1 MIITTLYIFI
11 DQLYMISNFKY
22 NIVNCFL
29 WEYKVWGN
37 RPEMIDTFVC
47 LNTVLW
53 NVFFFLQYKTH
64 YKHSLISNKTMLFYE
79 NIGILF

>member
-29 WEYKVWGN
+29 WEYKV
-37 RPEMIDTFVC
+37 REIDQKWLIHLYALTLFC
-47 LNTVLW
+47 GMSS
-53 NVFFFLQYKTH
+53 FFLQYKTH

>member
-29 WEYKVWGN
+29 WEYKV
-37 RPEMIDTFVC
+37 RE
-47 LNTVLW
+47 
-53 NVFFFLQYKTH
+53 
-64 YKHSLISNKTMLFYE
+64 
-79 NIGILF
+79 IGQK